1 MKIAIIVPMAE
12 EAEFYKKHFQSE
24 TKEVF
29 GSTEFDH
36 FSVNGND
43 IYLGL
48 SGIGK
53 VNAAMNLASLL
64 TKEKIDVIFM
74 TGSAGSMQK
83 DVKKKD
89 LILVDS
95 FAYHDAHCVSAGDY
109 VEGQIPREPA
119 RFNLDSSARQSFK
132 NYLLDQNLDFKEG
145 LVVTGDTFVQSEA
158 QKDEIKKN
166 FSDALGVEMEGAAFA
181 QVANHFNT
189 PLVAIR
195 AISDNGD
202 ANADNDFDK
211 FVKEVGAKAANVI
224 SSYLEKTVLD

>member
-1 MKIAIIVPMAE
+1 MKIAIIVPMSE
-12 EAEFYKKHFQSE
+12 EAEFYKKHFKSE
-24 TKEVF
+24 TKERF
-29 GSTEFDH
+29 GTTEFDH

-53 VNAAMNLASLL
+53 VNAAMNLTSLL

-74 TGSAGSMQK
+74 TGSAGSLQ
-83 DVKKKD
+83 KD
-89 LILVDS
+89 LILPDK
-95 FAYHDAHCVSAGDY
+95 FMYYDAHNTSAGNY
-109 VEGQIPREPA
+109 VEGQIPQEPA
-119 RFNLDSSARQSFK
+119 G
-132 NYLLDQNLDFKEG
+132 YLLNNAFRSKFASYLKEHNIPFKEG
-145 LVVTGDTFVQSEA
+145 LIVTGDSFVASEA

-181 QVANHFNT
+181 QVARHFNT

-202 ANADNDFDK
+202 SNADDDFDK
-211 FVKEVGAKAANVI
+211 FVKEVGAKAATVI
-224 SSYLEKTVLD
+224 SSYLEETVLD